1 MAYYLKAGAAGSR
14 IYINPPETAES
25 ATDSRSGAALRRTSQ
40 PPGYPSTA
48 QTLAPSKPGLLCFAI
63 IAMTLRHHRNVP
75 FREGSSPIRELAV
88 RPRGVAAIRW
98 CTCVSN
104 SGCAVRA
111 PKGINMGA
119 VSNVNEHVELNKQA
133 APEEQAADDLVELGA
148 VSETTKGG
156 LLGDALD
163 ASGSDYYIK

>member
-1 MAYYLKAGAAGSR
+1 
-14 IYINPPETAES
+14 
-25 ATDSRSGAALRRTSQ
+25 
-40 PPGYPSTA
+40 
-48 QTLAPSKPGLLCFAI
+48 
-63 IAMTLRHHRNVP
+63 
-75 FREGSSPIRELAV
+75 
-88 RPRGVAAIRW
+88 
-98 CTCVSN
+98 
-104 SGCAVRA
+104 
-111 PKGINMGA
+111 MGA